1 VKLKFSN
8 VTRKQNLG
16 YAMSGQLRTIP
27 LAIASVGMTVDGR
40 EITEQDIDDIAQTYN
55 YKRVAAR
62 INLEHE
68 GKWSGPFAKYI
79 HNQDIAGFLGD
90 VIEVTTEFNSDG
102 VKCLYAVLSP
112 NDGLLKLN
120 KADQAVFFSIEIQ
133 RNFMNSEQT
142 YLTGLAITDN
152 PASTYTDR
160 IKFSQNQT
168 GESKGDTDVT
178 FLKVELGDLKEPKQ
192 SIFKNLFNLKKDD
205 EMKPEQVAA
214 AIKEALG
221 EPLAQFNQALTANT
235 EATNKLLE
243 QHSNQPGDEN
253 AGSNDSGNLSTE
265 NEVFTGKQKQAFD
278 EVTSKV
284 DGLSKGIDDLTK
296 AFNKAVG
303 ENATDTTDS
312 EEEPPGENG
321 KYANLL

>member
-1 VKLKFSN
+1 
-8 VTRKQNLG
+8 
-16 YAMSGQLRTIP
+16 MSGQLRTIP

-40 EITEQDIDDIAQTYN
+40 EISEQDIDDIAQTYN

-90 VIEVTTEFNSDG
+90 VIEVTTDFNSDG
-102 VKCLYAVLSP
+102 VKCLYAVLCP

-133 RNFMNSEQT
+133 RNFMNSERT

-160 IKFSQNQT
+160 IKFSKEQNQT
-168 GESKGDTDVT
+168 VESKGDTEVT
-178 FLKVELGDLKEPKQ
+178 FLKVELGDLQEPNKN
-192 SIFKNLFNLKKDD
+192 IFKNLFTFKKDD

-221 EPLAQFNQALTANT
+221 GPLTQFSQALTANT
-235 EATNKLLE
+235 EATNQLLE
-243 QHSNQPGDEN
+243 KHSKQQPGDEN
-253 AGSNDSGNLSTE
+253 TGGNDSDDLSNGNSE
-265 NEVFTGKQKQAFD
+265 KEVFTGKQKQAFD
-278 EVTSKV
+278 EVTNKV

-312 EEEPPGENG
+312 EDKPPGENG

>member
-1 VKLKFSN
+1 
-8 VTRKQNLG
+8 
-16 YAMSGQLRTIP
+16 MSGQLRTIP

-79 HNQDIAGFLGD
+79 HNLDIPGMLGD
-90 VIEVTTEFNSDG
+90 VLEVSTDFNSDG

-112 NDGLLKLN
+112 NDGLIKLN

-160 IKFSQNQT
+160 LNFSNQQNQT
-168 GESKGDTDVT
+168 VESKGDTDVT
-178 FLKVELGDLKEPKQ
+178 FLKVELGDLEKPKQ
-192 SIFKNLFNLKKDD
+192 SIFKNLFTFKKED
-205 EMKPEQVAA
+205 EMKPEDLA
-214 AIKEALG
+214 KALQESLG
-221 EPLAQFNQALTANT
+221 TPLAKFSQALTANT
-235 EATNKLLE
+235 ESTNKLLE
-243 QHSNQPGDEN
+243 LHSNQPGDEN
-253 AGSNDSGNLSTE
+253 TGRNDSENLSTE
-265 NEVFTGKQKQAFD
+265 NTNTEVFTGEQKQAFD

-284 DGLSKGIDDLTK
+284 DGLQQGINDLTK

-303 ENATDTTDS
+303 EQADDTTDS
-312 EEEPPGENG
+312 EENPEGENG